1 MPPVYTQD
9 SHRERFETIV
19 DYYFTRECAPFLL
32 QGEMIDSMIFS
43 KFQSY
48 QIDRWLLED
57 GVSRDLEL
65 LYQGLRYGWK
75 ASDFHVKCDNMGATI
90 TVIIISDG
98 FIFCGFYDYS

>member
-1 MPPVYTQD
+1 
-9 SHRERFETIV
+9 
-19 DYYFTRECAPFLL
+19 
-32 QGEMIDSMIFS
+32 MIDSMIFS

-90 TVIIISDG
+90 IVIIISDG
-98 FIFCGFYDYS
+98 FIFCGFSDNS